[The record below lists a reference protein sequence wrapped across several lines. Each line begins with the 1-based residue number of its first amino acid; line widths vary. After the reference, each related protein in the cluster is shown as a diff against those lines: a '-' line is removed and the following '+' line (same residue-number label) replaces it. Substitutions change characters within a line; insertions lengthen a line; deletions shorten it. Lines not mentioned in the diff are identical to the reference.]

1 MYEQHTPAEQV
12 KPMSLMERLTNV
24 FAAPGE
30 LYENVRLA
38 PKTTSNWLVPWI
50 IFAVVAVI
58 MGQVMMSNPSLTD
71 QLGAV
76 IRQKLEKQ
84 VQEGKMPSEQADRA
98 FEFTRPGS
106 MTFTITRIAG
116 SVVGPLIALFV
127 LGLIYWALGKSVMK
141 AQSPYM
147 KVVEVVGLTFLIGA
161 LEQIVTTLLMF
172 LFDSIFASPSLALFV
187 SNFNLENKLHVILS
201 KINIFTFWSMAV
213 LSIGL
218 SKLFQRDFPKVLV
231 LVLVLWVI
239 WVVVSVF
246 AGIQLG

>member
-1 MYEQHTPAEQV
+1 MDEQHTPTEQV
-12 KPMSLMERLTNV
+12 KPMPLMERLTNV

-30 LYENVRLA
+30 LYENVRLT
-38 PKTTSNWLVPWI
+38 PKTASNWLVPWI

-106 MTFTITRIAG
+106 MMFTITRIAG

-127 LGLIYWALGKSVMK
+127 LGLIYWVLGKSVMK
-141 AQSPYM
+141 APSPYM

-172 LFDSIFASPSLALFV
+172 LFDSIFASPSLALVV

-231 LVLVLWVI
+231 LVLVLWII
-239 WVVVSVF
+239 WVVVSIF

>member
-1 MYEQHTPAEQV
+1 MDEQHTPTEQV

-30 LYENVRLA
+30 LYENVRLT

-50 IFAVVAVI
+50 IFAVVAII
-58 MGQVMMSNPSLTD
+58 MGQVMVSNPSLTD
-71 QLGAV
+71 QLGTV

-84 VQEGKMPSEQADRA
+84 VQEGKMPSEQAERA
-98 FEFTRPGS
+98 FEFTGPGS
-106 MTFTITRIAG
+106 MFFTITRIAG

-127 LGLIYWALGKSVMK
+127 LGLIYWVLGKSVMK
-141 AQSPYM
+141 APSPYM

-187 SNFNLENKLHVILS
+187 SNFDLENKLHVILS

-231 LVLVLWVI
+231 LILVLWVI
-239 WVVVSVF
+239 WVVVSIF
-246 AGIQLG
+246 TGIQLG